1 MGGKLQKVTVN
12 QSLQKE
18 LDMGIAELE
27 ERGYELKSTHAPQVA
42 RNGW

>member
-18 LDMGIAELE
+18 LDMGLEELE
-27 ERGYELKSTHAPQVA
+27 ERGYELKSTHAPQVD